1 MSTSSSATSQDSA
14 RLPTAPDRLPSDG
27 AENWQTTLWA
37 MVGIQFV
44 MSMALTAMTP
54 IYPLMLP
61 SLGVET
67 PEMVKFYAGT
77 LNSAGFLVAAIASP
91 LWGQVADRHG
101 RKLMVLRSSGAI
113 CLFMALMGLATTV
126 WQLMALRALMGIFSG
141 FSAAAIALVASQVP
155 ERRLGSSLGWLS
167 TGQLTGSLIGPL
179 IGGAMADLSGSYRL
193 SFLLTSLLAGLVM
206 LLAWRLVRE
215 SFSPSKGKSRRSVF
229 ANLRMLSA
237 IPGVLPLMVVL
248 LMAQFGVRTVQPVVT
263 LFVQELTS
271 SPATLAT
278 LAGLA
283 FSVTGMAD
291 LLASP
296 FLGKRSDT
304 LGYRRVLLISLM
316 GAALLTLP
324 QAFAHSYW
332 VFVAERFGV
341 GMFIGGILPTA
352 NALIGRMVSS
362 SDRGLVYGLTASAT
376 FLGGF
381 LGPFTGGSVAALFGI
396 RTVFVLTATILI
408 LNWIWVFRVVP
419 KTVTTPQTAAAD

>member
-1 MSTSSSATSQDSA
+1 
-14 RLPTAPDRLPSDG
+14 
-27 AENWQTTLWA
+27 
-37 MVGIQFV
+37 MVGIQFI
-44 MSMALTAMTP
+44 MSMALSAMTP
-54 IYPLMLP
+54 VYPLMLP
-61 SLGVET
+61 GLGVAD
-67 PEMVKFYAGT
+67 PNMVKFLSGT
-77 LNSAGFLVAAIASP
+77 LNSAGFLVAAVASP

-101 RKLMVLRSSGAI
+101 RKLMVLRSSAAI

-126 WQLMALRALMGIFSG
+126 WQLMALRALMGAFSG

-193 SFLLTSLLAGLVM
+193 SFLLTSLLAGVAM
-206 LLAWRLVRE
+206 TLAWSMVRE
-215 SFSPSKGKSRRSVF
+215 SFTPAGGSAKRSVL
-229 ANLRMLSA
+229 ANLRMLA
-237 IPGVLPLMVVL
+237 AVPGVLPLMLVL
-248 LMAQFGVRTVQPVVT
+248 LLAQFGVRTVQPVVT
-263 LFVQELTS
+263 LFVQELAGPV
-271 SPATLAT
+271 PALAT

-304 LGYRRVLLISLM
+304 IGYRRVLLISLM
-316 GAALLTLP
+316 GAAALTLP
-324 QAFAHSYW
+324 QSFAHSYW

-341 GMFIGGILPTA
+341 GMFVGGLLPTA
-352 NALIGRMVSS
+352 NALIGRLVPSS
-362 SDRGLVYGLTASAT
+362 ARGLVYGMTASAT

-396 RTVFVLTATILI
+396 RMVFAVTAAILM
-408 LNWIWVFRVVP
+408 LNWVWVLLVVP
-419 KTVTTPQTAAAD
+419 RTVPVTQAAAAD